1 MSNLYRV
8 RQPVEEEC
16 VQGYVVAK
24 GDRFYA
30 VIYEGV
36 DPSTGRER
44 RRWHAAGGDRAEAE
58 RVAVVLAAE
67 ANANQRSVGLSL
79 GRYLLETWLPAKRVN
94 LRPSTWNGYRN
105 IVELHIVPRV
115 GRLLLRRLRAHHLES
130 LYADLLANGR
140 RDGKGGLDP
149 KTVLDVHV
157 ILHKALRDACKRGLV
172 VRNVASDAE
181 APKRRRPSD
190 ELRAW
195 TATQLHAF
203 LQVARGE
210 RLFPAFWLAANTGMR
225 RGELL
230 GLRWGE
236 IDLTG
241 GHLSV
246 NRSLISV
253 GYELYETRGKTTKSR
268 RWIDLDDV
276 TVSVL
281 SRWRD
286 VITHELG
293 RDVSDNDHVF
303 CTTTGGAVH
312 PDRFTQIFKRLV
324 ATAPVPR
331 LRLHDLRHTHATLL
345 LKAGVPIKVVSER
358 LGHTTPGFTMATYQ
372 HVLPGMQAE
381 AARTFASVIAA
392 TGFNPVEEPV
402 EAAGTR

>member
-1 MSNLYRV
+1 M
-8 RQPVEEEC
+8 
-16 VQGYVVAK
+16 QGYVVAK

-36 DPSTGRER
+36 DPITGRER
-44 RRWHAAGGDRAEAE
+44 RRWHAAGADRAAAE
-58 RVAVVLAAE
+58 RLAVVLANE
-67 ANANQRSVGLSL
+67 AKANERSVGLSL

-94 LRPSTWNGYRN
+94 LRPSTWHGYRS
-105 IVELHIVPRV
+105 IVELHVIPRV
-115 GRLLLRRLRAHHLES
+115 GRLPLCRLRAHHLES
-130 LYADLLANGR
+130 LYGDLLASGR
-140 RDGKGGLDP
+140 RDGKGGLDS
-149 KTVLDVHV
+149 KTVLEVHV

-181 APKRRRPSD
+181 APKRRRPTG

-195 TATQLHAF
+195 TAQQLHAF
-203 LQVARGE
+203 LDVARND

-230 GLRWGE
+230 GLRWGDV
-236 IDLTG
+236 DLAG

-253 GYELYETRGKTTKSR
+253 GYELHETRGKTHNSR
-268 RWIDLDDV
+268 RWIDLDDM
-276 TVSVL
+276 TVAVL
-281 SRWRD
+281 SRWHD
-286 VITHELG
+286 ALGVELG
-293 RDVSDNDHVF
+293 REVTDTDHVF
-303 CTTTGGAVH
+303 CTRSGDPVH
-312 PDRFTQIFKRLV
+312 PDRITQIFTRLV
-324 ATAPVPR
+324 AAAPVPR

-358 LGHTTPGFTMATYQ
+358 LGHATPGFTMATYQ

-381 AARTFASVIAA
+381 AARTFASVIAS

-402 EAAGTR
+402 EVAEAR